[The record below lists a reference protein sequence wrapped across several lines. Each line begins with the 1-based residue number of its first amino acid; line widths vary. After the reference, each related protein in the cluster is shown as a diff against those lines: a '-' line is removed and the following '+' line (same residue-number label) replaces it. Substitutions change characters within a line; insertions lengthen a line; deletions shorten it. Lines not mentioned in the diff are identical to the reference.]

1 MERTTRPAALAF
13 SELLIE
19 IFRLNG
25 LALEAGDVLANPAGL
40 SSARW
45 QVLGVVDHGHEPVA
59 EVARQMGL
67 ARQSVQQTADA
78 LERDGFVTYL
88 ENPRHRTAK
97 LIAITAA
104 GRKALRSLEA
114 RHAVWAARLGAQ
126 VDPKSLRALVEGL
139 RHVRDS
145 MERDAARRA
154 ATGSSSNSAP
164 RTRRKE

>member
-1 MERTTRPAALAF
+1 MEPTARPAATAF

-25 LALEAGDVLANPAGL
+25 LALEAGDVLARPAGL

-59 EVARQMGL
+59 GVARTMGL

-78 LERDGFVTYL
+78 LERDGFITYL

-104 GRKALRSLEA
+104 GRKALRNLEA
-114 RHAVWAARLGAQ
+114 RHAVWANRLGAQ

-139 RHVRDS
+139 RHVRDA
-145 MERDAARRA
+145 MEVDAARRA
-154 ATGSSSNSAP
+154 ATGTSSSAAP
-164 RTRRKE
+164 RTRRKQ